1 MIKVVVAKG
10 KIPVKIIDFNEQK
23 DEDAVKKAFIELDR
37 ATWKFETGQTIGL
50 FQNDKLLR
58 YFNDEETGWVH
69 MNNNGIYEGLRGER

>member
-10 KIPVKIIDFNEQK
+10 TVPVKIIDCYEHK

-58 YFNDEETGWVH
+58 YFNDEERGWVH
-69 MNNNGIYEGLRGER
+69 TNNNGIYEGLRGER

>member
-10 KIPVKIIDFNEQK
+10 KVPVKIIDFNEHK

>member
-10 KIPVKIIDFNEQK
+10 KVPVKIIDFNEHK
-23 DEDAVKKAFIELDR
+23 DEYAVNKAFIELDR
-37 ATWKFETGQTIGL
+37 ATWKVETGQTIGL
-50 FQNDKLLR
+50 VQNDKLLR

>member
-10 KIPVKIIDFNEQK
+10 KVPVKIIDFNEHN